1 MYQAQIAGAWQGDDA
16 FAAVTRRP
24 EWQMSAQRVADI
36 VLSCAILLAA
46 APVLLAVLLAVWL
59 QDGGP
64 PIYRQ
69 RRIGQGGRPFDCLK
83 FRSMVLDSDARLKR
97 LLDSDPAARA
107 EWERDHK
114 LRNDPRITLL
124 GRVLRKLS
132 LDELPQLVNVIR
144 GEMALIGPRPIVAAE
159 VSRYGRYFVYY
170 ASVRPGLTGL
180 WQISG
185 RSSTTYRRRVAADYL
200 YVRRRTFGLK
210 ARIFFGTIPAVL
222 FARGSA

>member
-1 MYQAQIAGAWQGDDA
+1 MYQAQVAGAWRSDEEFTA
-16 FAAVTRRP
+16 LTRRP
-24 EWQMSAQRVADI
+24 GWQMSAQRAADI

-46 APVLLAVLLAVWL
+46 GPILLAVFLAVWL
-59 QDGGP
+59 QDGGS

-83 FRSMVLDSDARLKR
+83 FRSMVLDSDERLRR

-107 EWERDHK
+107 EWDRDHK
-114 LRNDPRITLL
+114 LRKDPRITLL
-124 GRVLRKLS
+124 GHLLRKLS

-144 GEMALIGPRPIVAAE
+144 GDMALIGPRPIVAAE
-159 VSRYGRYFVYY
+159 IPKYGRYFVYY

-200 YVRRRTFGLK
+200 YVRRRSLGLK